1 MNQTREFKQNYLKQ
15 EIIDKSYSPEEF
27 LNYCNSFK
35 GSDIDAYTFEELQ
48 SVVINFQQ
56 LKMPPPPELPIS
68 SKYPVLS
75 QLDEDDLISKP
86 QPPQKQIETQSR
98 QIDLQPSRQSDSIA
112 YSIQSCKMED
122 NILSLEEIIKVTLGP

>member
-56 LKMPPPPELPIS
+56 LKMPPPPEPLIS

-75 QLDEDDLISKP
+75 QPDEDDLISKP

-98 QIDLQPSRQSDSIA
+98 QIDIQPSRQSDSIA